1 MRLILYIFGIIGI
14 SACSAPTYSCDPE
27 IDNWVTQN
35 INRVKTLTRADWL
48 DIDNIEYQR
57 GAYGA
62 FSVEQKVKLWIE
74 KFDEALKLGWNET
87 EYKHIKRLQEE
98 VQNHSIWFQPNC
110 SGPDLNCKELFMYKW
125 IDYAANKL
133 RWSNEPLYALEFT
146 PKRLAKD
153 KTLTRLS
160 NHIPMTTT
168 RSESLPRCDCHNPES
183 AHYISCSIEDH
194 DCISGDCNVT
204 TWRCGWLWSEE
215 CNGLCY
221 QRK

>member
-74 KFDEALKLGWNET
+74 KFEEALKLDWNET

-98 VQNHSIWFQPNC
+98 VQNHSIWFRPNC
-110 SGPDLNCKELFMYKW
+110 SGPDLNCKELFM
-125 IDYAANKL
+125 
-133 RWSNEPLYALEFT
+133 LEFN
-146 PKRLAKD
+146 L
-153 KTLTRLS
+153 
-160 NHIPMTTT
+160 
-168 RSESLPRCDCHNPES
+168 
-183 AHYISCSIEDH
+183 
-194 DCISGDCNVT
+194 
-204 TWRCGWLWSEE
+204 
-215 CNGLCY
+215 
-221 QRK
+221 

>member
-74 KFDEALKLGWNET
+74 KFDEALKLDWNET

-110 SGPDLNCKELFMYKW
+110 
-125 IDYAANKL
+125 
-133 RWSNEPLYALEFT
+133 
-146 PKRLAKD
+146 
-153 KTLTRLS
+153 LS
-160 NHIPMTTT
+160 LIHI
-168 RSESLPRCDCHNPES
+168 
-183 AHYISCSIEDH
+183 
-194 DCISGDCNVT
+194 
-204 TWRCGWLWSEE
+204 
-215 CNGLCY
+215 
-221 QRK
+221 